1 MIPAKK
7 SFQPG
12 LRSDV
17 MICFPFTAKRF
28 VYEIAR
34 FVYKPCDERQINKIQ
49 SALAQLHSGG
59 ARKNQ
64 IARAAIITANMR
76 GVKSCGALRKPC
88 WADPAKRR

>member
-28 VYEIAR
+28 VYETAR
-34 FVYKPCDERQINKIQ
+34 FVYEPCDERLINEIHSADGPKIHH
-49 SALAQLHSGG
+49 AVLI
-59 ARKNQ
+59 KNQ
-64 IARAAIITANMR
+64 IAIAAIIKAKMR
-76 GVKSCGALRKPC
+76 
-88 WADPAKRR
+88 